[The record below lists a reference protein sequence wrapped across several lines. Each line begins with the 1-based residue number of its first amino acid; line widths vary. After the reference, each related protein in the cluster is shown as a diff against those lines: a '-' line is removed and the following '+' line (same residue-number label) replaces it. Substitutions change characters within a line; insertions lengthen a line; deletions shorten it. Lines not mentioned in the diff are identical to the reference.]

1 MSNGQYPKSDGGLWI
16 NQNRATE
23 NHPHYRGHVKVTA
36 DQINKLIEMLN
47 SGIEPELQMAAWSR
61 TAATTGQQYISISAE
76 AYIKPPQQAQQPMQQ
91 PQQIQPPIGQ
101 QPAPIQQQPVHQ
113 TIQPQPAVP
122 VQTAPVQPQ
131 PQIPPTMQ
139 PAPVQ
144 PQPTVPV
151 QQPTNLGDGFAEDD
165 IPF

>member
-47 SGIEPELQMAAWSR
+47 SGIEPELQLASWSR
-61 TAATTGQQYISISAE
+61 TAATTGQQYLSISAE
-76 AYIKPPQQAQQPMQQ
+76 AYIKPPQQAQQPQIQQ
-91 PQQIQPPIGQ
+91 PAQIQP
-101 QPAPIQQQPVHQ
+101 PIQQQPVHQ

-144 PQPTVPV
+144 PQPAVPV
-151 QQPTNLGDGFAEDD
+151 QQAQDGFTDDD